1 MSDSTEPGGTGD
13 GFDDPTAPAW
23 ASPEPAAP
31 TQPIPSEPPVAP
43 PSPYVAPQP
52 AASPEPHPPA
62 PHGQDPYGQDPYGQ
76 DPYGQNPYG
85 QPPYPQ
91 QPYPQQPYDPA
102 TTGQDHIQSPYA
114 PSPYGSPFGAPT
126 PYGQAPYGSTAYG
139 QPAYSLPP
147 APYGAPPGK
156 NTSAIVLT
164 VISAVTL
171 LACCNLLAVPSLVL
185 GIIGLNKAGTDPQ
198 GSARVTRAGWITF
211 AVTAGLVVIG
221 WVVFVAL
228 AASGALDGSQS
239 DFGSL

>member
-23 ASPEPAAP
+23 ASPEPSAP
-31 TQPIPSEPPVAP
+31 TQPIPGEPPVAP

-52 AASPEPHPPA
+52 AASPEPYPA
-62 PHGQDPYGQDPYGQ
+62 APYGQN
-76 DPYGQNPYG
+76 PYGQNPYG

-91 QPYPQQPYDPA
+91 QPYPQQPYDAA
-102 TTGQDHIQSPYA
+102 TSGQDHSESPYA

-126 PYGQAPYGSTAYG
+126 PYGQGPYGSTAYG

-147 APYGAPPGK
+147 APYGAPPGR

-171 LACCNLLAVPSLVL
+171 LACCNLLAIPSLVL

-221 WVVFVAL
+221 WVVFFAL
-228 AASGALDGSQS
+228 AGSGTFDGSYQS
-239 DFGSL
+239 DFEGL